1 MNDEL
6 FIKMC
11 DCPEIQEQKQ
21 YKSGDIYYEQGYE
34 PEVLGDFIRMSNHQ
48 ATRGGYDYDF
58 YELRWEEL
66 VWLPR
71 QDDLQAMVEESHILK
86 LSRLVDWLCNEDWDG
101 GFYNDYAE
109 SFTSME
115 QLWLAFVLKERYS
128 KIWNGTGWLSC

>member
-1 MNDEL
+1 MNK
-6 FIKMC
+6 F
-11 DCPEIQEQKQ
+11 
-21 YKSGDIYYEQGYE
+21 GDWLYHE
-34 PEVLGDFIRMSNHQ
+34 
-48 ATRGGYDYDF
+48 
-58 YELRWEEL
+58 